1 MSKKSKMGNMLTIIL
16 ALTCVGGLSA
26 CTTTSAVNVTP
37 VKNFEIE
44 RYLGDWYEIG
54 RFDFTWEK
62 NMKNVHANYSLNKD
76 GTIKV
81 TNSGYDYK
89 AKKDKKSI
97 GKAKFATKQK
107 DIANLKVS
115 FFGPFYSAYKV
126 IALDSEYKYAL
137 VAGKNNELLWILSR
151 TSTVPDDILNN
162 YIQTAEKAGYDFTN
176 FVWTT
181 HD

>member
-26 CTTTSAVNVTP
+26 CTTTSAATVTP

-89 AKKDKKSI
+89 AKKDKKFSYFYANL
-97 GKAKFATKQK
+97 GVLAKYLNATKK
-107 DIANLKVS
+107 FSVD
-115 FFGPFYSAYKV
+115 
-126 IALDSEYKYAL
+126 
-137 VAGKNNELLWILSR
+137 
-151 TSTVPDDILNN
+151 
-162 YIQTAEKAGYDFTN
+162 
-176 FVWTT
+176 
-181 HD
+181 